1 MENKECELSSIYKM
15 EKPEDIP
22 YSLPEGLSV
31 YFYIEFYMQAMHIL
45 KNVDYERYNICKHK
59 LQELTLLEEE
69 LNL

>member
-1 MENKECELSSIYKM
+1 MNNKCEYNSIYKM
-15 EKPEDIP
+15 KKPEDIP

-45 KNVDYERYNICKHK
+45 KNVDYERYNTCKEK
-59 LQELTLLEEE
+59 LYELTILEGE

>member
-1 MENKECELSSIYKM
+1 MNKCEYNSIYKM
-15 EKPEDIP
+15 KKPEDIP

-45 KNVDYERYNICKHK
+45 KNVDYERYNTCKEK
-59 LQELTLLEEE
+59 LYELTILEGE